1 MKTFI
6 SLGLTAS
13 LATLS
18 IAGTTFH
25 DLIGDLKIKRGFLTC
40 QETYGDGSTT
50 CGGSN
55 SHYCY
60 DPTLGE
66 VRFLLNSLHNYDS
79 DKVFRAAASWTTATV
94 S

>member
-6 SLGLTAS
+6 NLGLAAS
-13 LATLS
+13 LVTLT

-25 DLIGDLKIKRGFLTC
+25 DPTLDLKIKRGFFTC
-40 QETYGDGSTT
+40 QETYGGGSTT
-50 CGGSN
+50 CGGNS

-66 VRFLLNSLHNYDS
+66 VGFLLNSLHNYDS